1 MSTTSSDGPFGATGY
16 GTSPAL
22 SSGSTSPSSTNSS
35 SGASGST
42 GASRESTSG
51 SSGSSDAS
59 GTAGSGDYT
68 SNGAGYYGTNGS
80 PYSSSGAGTGS
91 SSSYS
96 SGSGSSS
103 GYSSSAYG
111 TTGST
116 TPISTPGSTG
126 TGSTSGAPDNGG
138 TELSRGA
145 VTTRTAPTA
154 RVSPGAGGAGAGGAH
169 ATAGSRTAST
179 AAARKHRGPRRVRL
193 AVARV
198 DPWSV
203 MKMSFLLSV
212 ALGIAGVV
220 LTAVLW
226 MILSTMNVF
235 TDVEGVLQSLQ
246 TTTSDPFSI
255 KDYVGFGRVVSLSIV
270 IGVIDVILMTAIATV
285 MAFLYNICSALVG
298 GVQLTLTDD

>member
-1 MSTTSSDGPFGATGY
+1 MSATSPEGSLSRP
-16 GTSPAL
+16 GTSTR
-22 SSGSTSPSSTNSS
+22 SG
-35 SGASGST
+35 
-42 GASRESTSG
+42 
-51 SSGSSDAS
+51 
-59 GTAGSGDYT
+59 
-68 SNGAGYYGTNGS
+68 
-80 PYSSSGAGTGS
+80 
-91 SSSYS
+91 
-96 SGSGSSS
+96 SGSGSSDGS
-103 GYSSSAYG
+103 GQNASYYASGG
-111 TTGST
+111 TGASTGS
-116 TPISTPGSTG
+116 SGSTG
-126 TGSTSGAPDNGG
+126 TTSGAAAADQG
-138 TELSRGA
+138 TPLSRGA
-145 VTTRTAPTA
+145 VTNRTAPTQ
-154 RVSPGAGGAGAGGAH
+154 RVGAGQANKTGSGPSGDSAAAGA
-169 ATAGSRTAST
+169 RTAT
-179 AAARKHRGPRRVRL
+179 AARKHKGPRRVRL

-212 ALGIAGVV
+212 AIGIAGVI

-235 TDVEGVLQSLQ
+235 SDIEGVLQSLQ

>member
-1 MSTTSSDGPFGATGY
+1 MSATSPEGSLSRPGTSTRSGSGSGSSDGSGQNASYYASG
-16 GTSPAL
+16 GTSGSSA
-22 SSGSTSPSSTNSS
+22 SSGSTGT
-35 SGASGST
+35 
-42 GASRESTSG
+42 TSG
-51 SSGSSDAS
+51 SSGADQ
-59 GTAGSGDYT
+59 GT
-68 SNGAGYYGTNGS
+68 
-80 PYSSSGAGTGS
+80 P
-91 SSSYS
+91 
-96 SGSGSSS
+96 
-103 GYSSSAYG
+103 
-111 TTGST
+111 
-116 TPISTPGSTG
+116 
-126 TGSTSGAPDNGG
+126 
-138 TELSRGA
+138 LSRGA
-145 VTTRTAPTA
+145 VTNRTAPTQ
-154 RVSPGAGGAGAGGAH
+154 RVGAGQANKSGSGRSGASAAAGA
-169 ATAGSRTAST
+169 RTAT
-179 AAARKHRGPRRVRL
+179 AARKHKGPRRVRL

-212 ALGIAGVV
+212 AIGIAGVI

-235 TDVEGVLQSLQ
+235 SDIEGVLQSLQ

>member
-1 MSTTSSDGPFGATGY
+1 MSA
-16 GTSPAL
+16 TSPEGSVSGPGA
-22 SSGSTSPSSTNSS
+22 STRTGSGSGSAGNGQNGSYYASN
-35 SGASGST
+35 GASGST
-42 GASRESTSG
+42 SGASG
-51 SSGSSDAS
+51 AS
-59 GTAGSGDYT
+59 GATSEPATA
-68 SNGAGYYGTNGS
+68 
-80 PYSSSGAGTGS
+80 
-91 SSSYS
+91 
-96 SGSGSSS
+96 
-103 GYSSSAYG
+103 
-111 TTGST
+111 
-116 TPISTPGSTG
+116 
-126 TGSTSGAPDNGG
+126 
-138 TELSRGA
+138 LSRGA
-145 VTTRTAPTA
+145 VTNRTAPTQ
-154 RVSPGAGGAGAGGAH
+154 RVGAGQSDQA
-169 ATAGSRTAST
+169 ASSAPT
-179 AAARKHRGPRRVRL
+179 GKPAAATGARTTTAPRKHKGPRRVRL

-212 ALGIAGVV
+212 ALGIAGVI

-235 TDVEGVLQSLQ
+235 TDIEGVLQSLQ

>member
-1 MSTTSSDGPFGATGY
+1 MSATSPEGSVSGP
-16 GTSPAL
+16 GTSTRTG
-22 SSGSTSPSSTNSS
+22 SGFTDDQGQNGSYYASS
-35 SGASGST
+35 SA
-42 GASRESTSG
+42 SG
-51 SSGSSDAS
+51 SSGSS
-59 GTAGSGDYT
+59 
-68 SNGAGYYGTNGS
+68 
-80 PYSSSGAGTGS
+80 
-91 SSSYS
+91 
-96 SGSGSSS
+96 
-103 GYSSSAYG
+103 SA
-111 TTGST
+111 
-116 TPISTPGSTG
+116 
-126 TGSTSGAPDNGG
+126 STSGASGAEQATP
-138 TELSRGA
+138 LSRGA
-145 VTTRTAPTA
+145 VTNRTAPTQ
-154 RVSPGAGGAGAGGAH
+154 RVGSGQSRGATGTAAGARTA
-169 ATAGSRTAST
+169 ATAH
-179 AAARKHRGPRRVRL
+179 RKPKGPRRVRL

-212 ALGIAGVV
+212 ALGIAGVI

>member
-1 MSTTSSDGPFGATGY
+1 MSATSSE
-16 GTSPAL
+16 
-22 SSGSTSPSSTNSS
+22 GSL
-35 SGASGST
+35 G
-42 GASRESTSG
+42 
-51 SSGSSDAS
+51 DQ
-59 GTAGSGDYT
+59 GTA
-68 SNGAGYYGTNGS
+68 
-80 PYSSSGAGTGS
+80 
-91 SSSYS
+91 
-96 SGSGSSS
+96 
-103 GYSSSAYG
+103 
-111 TTGST
+111 
-116 TPISTPGSTG
+116 
-126 TGSTSGAPDNGG
+126 
-138 TELSRGA
+138 LSRGA
-145 VTTRTAPTA
+145 VTSRTAPTQRVNASSGGSATKTAA
-154 RVSPGAGGAGAGGAH
+154 RP
-169 ATAGSRTAST
+169 AT
-179 AAARKHRGPRRVRL
+179 AARKSKGPRRVRL

-212 ALGIAGVV
+212 ALGIAGVI

-235 TDVEGVLQSLQ
+235 SDIEGVLQSLQ

>member
-1 MSTTSSDGPFGATGY
+1 MSA
-16 GTSPAL
+16 TSPEGAV
-22 SSGSTSPSSTNSS
+22 SGSGASTRTGSAPGSGNGQNGSYYAS
-35 SGASGST
+35 NGASGST
-42 GASRESTSG
+42 SGASGASEPATS
-51 SSGSSDAS
+51 
-59 GTAGSGDYT
+59 
-68 SNGAGYYGTNGS
+68 
-80 PYSSSGAGTGS
+80 
-91 SSSYS
+91 
-96 SGSGSSS
+96 
-103 GYSSSAYG
+103 
-111 TTGST
+111 
-116 TPISTPGSTG
+116 
-126 TGSTSGAPDNGG
+126 
-138 TELSRGA
+138 LSRGA
-145 VTTRTAPTA
+145 VTNRTAPTQ
-154 RVSPGAGGAGAGGAH
+154 RVGAGKTDQPAASGPAAAATGART
-169 ATAGSRTAST
+169 ATAP
-179 AAARKHRGPRRVRL
+179 RKHKGPRRVRL

-235 TDVEGVLQSLQ
+235 SDIEGVLQSLQ